1 LLEHKKKLSNL
12 TEFTNNVKVISDYI
26 VENKKENSKK
36 LNVLA
41 MAEQVEKKLN
51 SLNEDERALVKDIM
65 AANSSVAESFFNGLE
80 NHDKYIHCDSTTL
93 NELFEFLSEIYK
105 YTDLSGRV
113 LCYDT
118 DNHETYKKC
127 DIYDESGEKITTI
140 KIKRDLVGD
149 SKVDDL
155 INQYKDVDI
164 LVIVGD
170 IEKTN
175 DVDTSTGRN
184 DFRSKSGMD

>member
-1 LLEHKKKLSNL
+1 MSGIFTLANGMLYQKLLQIKDKK
-12 TEFTNNVKVISDYI
+12 F
-26 VENKKENSKK
+26 
-36 LNVLA
+36 
-41 MAEQVEKKLN
+41 
-51 SLNEDERALVKDIM
+51 
-65 AANSSVAESFFNGLE
+65 NSSVAESFFNGLE

-155 INQYKDVDI
+155 IDQYKDVPI
-164 LVIVGD
+164 LVNCYPIGNDDD
-170 IEKTN
+170 INT
-175 DVDTSTGRN
+175 TTGR
-184 DFRSKSGMD
+184 DYFRSNYGMD